1 MIVCVKQFF
10 LCVCAAGRYDDV
22 LYNPVID
29 YDISD
34 TVDLTIR
41 FNTNT
46 SLRDINRIVNHW
58 KSFLVGYTGSGCH
71 FGSDSY
77 NLCYE
82 LEFVDPV
89 CFAHSKCTI

>member
-1 MIVCVKQFF
+1 M
-10 LCVCAAGRYDDV
+10 CAAERYDDV

-34 TVDLTIR
+34 TVDKNDTVDLTIK

-58 KSFLVGYTGSGCH
+58 KSFLIGYTCSGCH

>member
-1 MIVCVKQFF
+1 M
-10 LCVCAAGRYDDV
+10 CAAERYDNV

-46 SLRDINRIVNHW
+46 SLRDINRISNRW
-58 KSFLVGYTGSGCH
+58 KSFLIGYTGSGCH
-71 FGSDSY
+71 FGSDSSH

-82 LEFVDPV
+82 IELVDPV
-89 CFAHSKCTI
+89 CFAHYKCTI